1 MLKKRNE
8 IILIVFIMYFYISL
22 IHEKN
27 LIVLKNGLSLKKS
40 F

>member
-1 MLKKRNE
+1 MLKNRNE
-8 IILIVFIMYFYISL
+8 IIFILFIMYFYISL

-27 LIVLKNGLSLKKS
+27 LIVLKNNLSLKKS